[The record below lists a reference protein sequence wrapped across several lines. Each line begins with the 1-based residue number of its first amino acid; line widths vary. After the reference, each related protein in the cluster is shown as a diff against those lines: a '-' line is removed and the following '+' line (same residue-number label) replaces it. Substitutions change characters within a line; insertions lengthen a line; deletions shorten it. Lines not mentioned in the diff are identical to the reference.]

1 MEKRGS
7 ADPADASRASV
18 HSASRPSGFAK
29 TGEFPEDVASPMV
42 LGVLLAAELNAVCLC
57 S

>member
-42 LGVLLAAELNAVCLC
+42 LGVLLAAELNAVCLG